1 MASLHRQNGRPYWY
15 FAYTDQSG
23 KRHFKSSK
31 TSDKKEARRVAD
43 ACQRAVDLTKVGTL
57 TEDRARKV
65 IENAVS
71 EILETSGIAMQRF
84 SVEDYLN
91 SWLKE
96 KEVETELSTSSLYAR
111 MVKQFIAF
119 LGLKAKQNLTTLRS
133 DDVQAFRDHLL
144 STKRSATTVN
154 MHLSI
159 LRIALD
165 KAIKRNLIDRNAA
178 KHVETVSRADRLRRR
193 AFTLD
198 ELRKIIEVANDDWR
212 TMIYVGLYTGLRLGD
227 IATLTWTNVDLL
239 RKEITVHTRKTRR
252 TVILPI
258 AKPLLGRLELIPV
271 GDDPK
276 AALFSAA
283 CSVPTHYL
291 SNQFRSIMA
300 SAGLVPAQKDTLGKK
315 TRHQSDITFHSLR
328 HTATSLLKN
337 AGVSDVVARD
347 LIGHDSAA
355 VSASYT
361 HIDTDT
367 KRAAVDLMPDV
378 LAEG

>member
-15 FAYTDQSG
+15 CAYTDQKG
-23 KRHFKSSK
+23 ERHFKSTKS
-31 TSDKKEARRVAD
+31 SDKKEAKRVCD
-43 ACQRAVDLTKVGTL
+43 AFQRAVDLTKAGTL

-71 EILETSGIAMQRF
+71 EILEASGLAMQRF
-84 SVEDYLN
+84 SIEDYLT

-96 KEVETELSTSSLYAR
+96 KEIETEATTSSLYAR
-111 MVKQFIAF
+111 LVRQFIAF
-119 LGLKAKQNLTTLRS
+119 LGSRAKQNLTALRS

-144 STKRSATTVN
+144 STKRSASTVN

-165 KAIKRNLIDRNAA
+165 KAIKRNLIDRNPA

-198 ELRKIIEVANDDWR
+198 ELKKIIDIANDDWR

-227 IATLTWTNVDLL
+227 IATLTWASVDLQ

-258 AKPLLGRLELIPV
+258 AKPLLSQLESLPV

-276 AALFSAA
+276 APLFADA
-283 CSVPTHYL
+283 CDVPTHYL

-300 SAGLVPAQKDTLGKK
+300 SAGLVPSQKETLGKK

-337 AGVSDVVARD
+337 AGVSDVIARD
-347 LIGHDSAA
+347 IIGHESAA
-355 VSASYT
+355 ISASYT
-361 HIDTDT
+361 HIDSET
-367 KRAAVDLMPDV
+367 KRAALDKLPDV
-378 LAEG
+378 NA

>member
-1 MASLHRQNGRPYWY
+1 MASLHRQSGRPYWY
-15 FAYTDQSG
+15 CAYTDQNG
-23 KRHFKSSK
+23 ERHFKSTKS
-31 TSDKKEARRVAD
+31 SDKKEAKRVCD
-43 ACQRAVDLTKVGTL
+43 AFQRAVDLTKVGTL

-71 EILETSGIAMQRF
+71 EILEASGVAMQRF
-84 SVEDYLN
+84 SAEDYLN

-96 KEVETELSTSSLYAR
+96 KEIETEAATSSLYAR

-119 LGLKAKQNLTTLRS
+119 LGVKAKQNLTSLRS

-144 STKRSATTVN
+144 STKRSASTVN

-159 LRIALD
+159 LRSAMD
-165 KAIKRNLIDRNAA
+165 KAIKRNLIDRNPA
-178 KHVETVSRADRLRRR
+178 KHVETVSRANRLRRR

-198 ELRKIIEVANDDWR
+198 ELKKIIEVANDDWR

-227 IATLTWTNVDLL
+227 IATLTWANVDLQ
-239 RKEITVHTRKTRR
+239 RKEIVVHTRKTRH

-258 AKPLLGRLELIPV
+258 TKPLLNRLELIPA

-276 AALFSAA
+276 AALFPKA
-283 CSVPTHYL
+283 CDVPTHYL

-300 SAGLVPAQKDTLGKK
+300 SAGLVPAQKETLGKK

-328 HTATSLLKN
+328 HTSTSLLKN
-337 AGVSDVVARD
+337 AGVSDVIARD
-347 LIGHDSAA
+347 IIGHESAA
-355 VSASYT
+355 ISANYT
-361 HIDTDT
+361 HIDQQT
-367 KRAAVDLMPDV
+367 KREALDKLPDIN
-378 LAEG
+378 A